1 MELSPAGAYARCALD
16 DSPQSER
23 AKVALQRPLGWR
35 QALSRRLSLAVRL
48 RGLYLLRAE
57 IRFAPTEAQRLFF
70 LTIVIGVVCG
80 LAAVAFHVSITLASH
95 VLIDQAMGAPGRTWI
110 GWTLVTPTLGA
121 LACGVLL
128 QYVVPNARGSGIPQV
143 KIAFAVRGGRL
154 RLRDSLGKFVIGAL
168 QLGSGSSLGREGPT
182 VQICAGVAS
191 FLGRITGV
199 SPKALR
205 RLIPVGAAAGIA
217 AAFNAPI
224 AAVTF
229 TIEEV
234 VGNLDQAVLSG
245 VIIAAA
251 LAAVIERS
259 VLGEHPIFDVPQV
272 YGLHHASSLLIY
284 AVLGVAAA
292 VASVAF
298 TDSLLGLRLWF
309 RKSRLPPWARP
320 GVGGLVTGGLAVVA
334 WWKLGTHGITGGGYD
349 TLSVALRGNLGIDV
363 MLVLC
368 MMKLAATVFSYG
380 SGGAGGIFAPSL
392 FIGGMLG
399 GAIGTLDS
407 TLLGHTG
414 EPIGAF
420 ALVGM
425 GAVFAGII
433 RAPMT
438 SVLIIIEM
446 TSGYSL
452 ILPLMIANMTA
463 YVLARHWR
471 PTPIYDALL
480 EQDGVHL
487 GSRRGAED
495 LESRRLEQFTK
506 GDAPLRTFRLNAR
519 ADDVVKGRRD
529 EPTQIVSPVVD
540 EAGKVIG
547 IITPDE
553 MAILS
558 SEPELLPLVNAAD
571 LMRPTVSVDVD
582 DDLGLALQTMI
593 SNGLSQL
600 PITDR
605 SGRCVGLVS
614 EADIAKA
621 YLRVQRPKSKPDA
634 GEEGS

>member
-1 MELSPAGAYARCALD
+1 MEA
-16 DSPQSER
+16 SPQSEPATGSIR
-23 AKVALQRPLGWR
+23 RPPPSWW
-35 QALSRRLSLAVRL
+35 QTWWRRLRTALRL

-57 IRFAPTEAQRLFF
+57 LRFAPTEAQRLFF
-70 LTIVIGVVCG
+70 LTILIGVVCG
-80 LAAVAFHVSITLASH
+80 LAAVAFHVSITLASAA
-95 VLIDQAMGAPGRTWI
+95 LIDASMSASGRAWI

-128 QYVVPNARGSGIPQV
+128 HYLFPNARGSGIPQV
-143 KIAFAVRGGRL
+143 KVAFALRGGRL
-154 RLRDSLGKFVIGAL
+154 RLRDSVAKFFVGAL

-191 FLGRITGV
+191 SLGRLVGV
-199 SPKALR
+199 SPKTMR

-245 VIIAAA
+245 VIVAAA

-259 VLGEHPIFDVPQV
+259 VLGEHPIFSIPQP
-272 YGLHHASSLLIY
+272 YGLLHASSLAIY
-284 AVLGVAAA
+284 ALLGVASA

-309 RKSRLPPWARP
+309 RKSKLPPWARP
-320 GVGGLVTGGLAVVA
+320 AAGGLVTGILAVVA
-334 WWKLGTHGITGGGYD
+334 LGQLGTRGVTGGGYD
-349 TLSVALRGNLGIDV
+349 TLSAALTGNIGVKV
-363 MLVLC
+363 MLALC
-368 MMKLAATVFSYG
+368 AMKLVATVFSYG
-380 SGGAGGIFAPSL
+380 SGGAGGIFAPAL

-399 GAIGTLDS
+399 GAVGILDAK
-407 TLLGHTG
+407 LLHHEG

-463 YVLARHWR
+463 YVLARQWR
-471 PTPIYDALL
+471 PTPIYEALL
-480 EQDGVHL
+480 EQDGIRLTGGHVADEVKHL
-487 GSRRGAED
+487 
-495 LESRRLEQFTK
+495 RLDQFTK
-506 GDAPLRTFRLNAR
+506 DEAPVVTFPLNAR
-519 ADDVVKGRRD
+519 A
-529 EPTQIVSPVVD
+529 EQILADRGKAAQTVYPVLD
-540 EAGKVIG
+540 EAGKMAG

-553 MAILS
+553 LAILRA
-558 SEPELLPLVNAAD
+558 EPDLQPLVNAAD
-571 LMRPTVSVDVD
+571 LMRQAVAVDVD
-582 DDLGLALQTMI
+582 DDLGFALQTMI
-593 SNGLSQL
+593 ANGLSQL

-605 SGRCVGLVS
+605 GGRCVGFVT
-614 EADIAKA
+614 EGDIARA
-621 YLRVQRPKSKPDA
+621 YQRMRTSRTLPDEA
-634 GEEGS
+634 EKQT